1 MTIGT
6 LNVSGISLPIMD
18 CKSWRVAGTV
28 PLCLKNLDVTKCATC
43 EERETR
49 EGNII
54 DPPLFLGARPAPT
67 AARAKLTTEMQ
78 PPAPGTVAPPRMRG
92 LGDVVA
98 AMTNAVGIKANS
110 CGPCAK
116 RREALNR
123 LVPFGQ
129 KETSPPPEG
138 NGEGEAK

>member
-6 LNVSGISLPIMD
+6 LNVSGISLPIID
-18 CKSWRVAGTV
+18 CKSWRVAGTS
-28 PLCLKNLDVTKCATC
+28 PFCTRNLDATKCDTC
-43 EERETR
+43 EQRETR

-54 DPPLFLGARPAPT
+54 DPPLFLGAGLAR
-67 AARAKLTTEMQ
+67 ARAKLTPEMQ

-98 AMTNAVGIKANS
+98 AMTSAVGIKANS

>member
-6 LNVSGISLPIMD
+6 LNVSGISLPIID
-18 CKSWRVAGTV
+18 CKSWRVAGTS
-28 PLCLKNLDVTKCATC
+28 PFCTRNLDATRCDTC
-43 EERETR
+43 EQRETR
-49 EGNII
+49 NGNIV
-54 DPPLFLGARPAPT
+54 DPPLFLGARPAV
-67 AARAKLTTEMQ
+67 ARAKLTKEMQ

-98 AMTNAVGIKANS
+98 AMTSAVGIKAGS

>member
-18 CKSWRVAGTV
+18 CKSWRVAGTS
-28 PLCLKNLDVTKCATC
+28 PFCTRNLDATKCDTC
-43 EERETR
+43 EQRETR
-49 EGNII
+49 EGNIV
-54 DPPLFLGARPAPT
+54 DPPLFLGAGPAR
-67 AARAKLTTEMQ
+67 ARAKLTTEMQ

-98 AMTNAVGIKANS
+98 AMTSAVGIKAGS

-123 LVPFGQ
+123 LIPFGQ

-138 NGEGEAK
+138 NGEGEAR

>member
-6 LNVSGISLPIMD
+6 LNVSGISLPIID
-18 CKSWRVAGTV
+18 CKSWRVAGTS
-28 PLCLKNLDVTKCATC
+28 PFCTRNLDATKCDTC
-43 EERETR
+43 EQRETR

-54 DPPLFLGARPAPT
+54 DPPLFLGAGPAP
-67 AARAKLTTEMQ
+67 ARAKLTKEMQ

-98 AMTNAVGIKANS
+98 AMTSAVGIKANS

>member
-18 CKSWRVAGTV
+18 CKSWRVAGTQ
-28 PLCLKNLDVTKCATC
+28 PICLKNLDVAKCATC

-49 EGNII
+49 EGNVV
-54 DPPLFLGARPAPT
+54 DPPLFLGARPAV
-67 AARAKLTTEMQ
+67 ARAKLTTEMQ

-98 AMTNAVGIKANS
+98 AMTSAVGIKAS
-110 CGPCAK
+110 
-116 RREALNR
+116 R
-123 LVPFGQ
+123 
-129 KETSPPPEG
+129 
-138 NGEGEAK
+138 

>member
-18 CKSWRVAGTV
+18 CKSWRVAGTS

-49 EGNII
+49 DGNIM
-54 DPPLFLGARPAPT
+54 DPPLFLGPRLAPV
-67 AARAKLTTEMQ
+67 RAQLATEMQ
-78 PPAPGTVAPPRMRG
+78 PPAPGTALPSRMRG

-98 AMTNAVGIKANS
+98 AMTSVVGIKAGS
-110 CGPCAK
+110 CGPCAR

-123 LVPFGQ
+123 MIPFGQ

>member
-6 LNVSGISLPIMD
+6 LNVSGVSLPIMD
-18 CKSWRVAGTV
+18 CKSWRVAGTS

-43 EERETR
+43 EQRETR
-49 EGNII
+49 DGNIMN
-54 DPPLFLGARPAPT
+54 PPLFLGPRLAP
-67 AARAKLTTEMQ
+67 ARAQLTTQMQ
-78 PPAPGTVAPPRMRG
+78 PPAQGTVSPPRMRG

-98 AMTNAVGIKANS
+98 AMTSVVGMKAGS
-110 CGPCAK
+110 CGPCAR
-116 RREALNR
+116 RRETLNR